1 MKKIRI
7 ALLILL
13 LLGVTAYIYQAH
25 IKSATVSAPEQT
37 ATPPADENTP
47 DTASKPATGVDSSK
61 SAQAA
66 NAPVPLST
74 SLQLSIPLAQEDETE
89 QVSRA
94 EKLLDTPADAV
105 DTAARAE
112 KLETVDRAEKLIG
125 IERKPLDRKFIAEEA
140 LIQWKTIHQ
149 QAIQNVRETKEV
161 LSPSAPR

>member
-7 ALLILL
+7 TILLLL

-25 IKSATVSAPEQT
+25 IKSAVVSVPEQT

-47 DTASKPATGVDSSK
+47 DSAGKPATGVVSSK

-66 NAPVPLST
+66 AQT
-74 SLQLSIPLAQEDETE
+74 SLSKSLQFSIPVVAEDETE
-89 QVSRA
+89 QAARA

-125 IERKPLDRKFIAEEA
+125 VEREPLDHKFIAEEA
-140 LIQWKTIHQ
+140 LIQWKTTHQ
-149 QAIQNVRETKEV
+149 QAIQNVRETKEI